1 MKVRYDAATDTLSLV
16 FREVPVAESDDEKP
30 GLILDY
36 DAHGNI
42 VAIEVLE
49 ASRRVENPGTVIVSS

>member
-1 MKVRYDAATDTLSLV
+1 MKVRYDATTDTLSLV
-16 FREVPVAESDDEKP
+16 FREVPVAESDDEKA

-49 ASRRVENPGTVIVSS
+49 ASQRVENPGTVIVSS